1 MAGMSKEEIEKHKKE
16 IRSLTRKTFS
26 IAYGIIGG
34 GMMIVVLFAR

>member
-1 MAGMSKEEIEKHKKE
+1 MAGMTKEEIQQHKKE

-34 GMMIVVLFAR
+34 GMTIVVFNIL